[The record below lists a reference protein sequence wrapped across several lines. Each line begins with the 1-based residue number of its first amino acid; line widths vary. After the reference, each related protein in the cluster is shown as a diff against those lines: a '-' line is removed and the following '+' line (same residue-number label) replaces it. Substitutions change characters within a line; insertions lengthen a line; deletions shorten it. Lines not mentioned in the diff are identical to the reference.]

1 MRVLK
6 ATKSSV
12 PDALNVISQGGV
24 IIIPTETVY
33 GLAGDAESEVAIAKL
48 KELKGSENSKMLQ
61 RLAANIDDVR
71 QRVSNWEPPIK
82 RMAAKFWPGPLTMI
96 VESVGW
102 RVPDHPFLRDLIR
115 RFGRPLAATSANLSG
130 QNPALSCEEAAQVFE
145 GKIDLALDGG
155 RGSVGRASS
164 VVRVT
169 GSDLEILRE
178 EAISRDEL
186 LKCWTSGA
194 GTDG

>member
-6 ATKSSV
+6 ATKSNV
-12 PDALNVISQGGV
+12 PLALEVISGGGV

-33 GLAGDAESEVAIAKL
+33 GLAGDADSEDAVSKL

-61 RLAANIDDVR
+61 RLVANIDDVR
-71 QRVSNWEPPIK
+71 QRVSSWDPPIK

-96 VESVGW
+96 VENIGW

-130 QNPALSCEEAAQVFE
+130 QDPALSCEEAARVFE

-155 RGSVGRASS
+155 RGSVGKASS
-164 VVRVT
+164 VVRVA

-178 EAISRDEL
+178 EAISREEL
-186 LKCWTSGA
+186 LKYWTGGA
-194 GTDG
+194 DAD